1 MFLKLE
7 RSAPGWPI
15 REVVSEEPGEI
26 QGCLWLL
33 ICVFPQPNTD
43 TKLTPEK
50 VCALSQTQ
58 RGRTYVL
65 SVLKSPCLCLVI
77 HRPALLF
84 WDSSWLTAER
94 CQLWLQKPLEESRV
108 PSRAMFSLLPVQQL
122 PTPSITGNSSDPESF
137 GLCNDSDAQHL
148 YMGFVA
154 FCISSLEK
162 CLFKCFAHFKIRLFG
177 FVILAFIFQ
186 ILTPYIISY
195 IDMICK
201 LFSPSFQVTFYSVDC
216 VLLNR
221 SFSFL
226 TTSNFSDFAC
236 VLSVIFKKIIAKFNV
251 IMLLPIF

>member
-77 HRPALLF
+77 HGPALLF

-108 PSRAMFSLLPVQQL
+108 PSRAMFSLLPAQQSY
-122 PTPSITGNSSDPESF
+122 PHPATQATMATPRVLI
-137 GLCNDSDAQHL
+137 C
-148 YMGFVA
+148 V
-154 FCISSLEK
+154 SL
-162 CLFKCFAHFKIRLFG
+162 I
-177 FVILAFIFQ
+177 IFM
-186 ILTPYIISY
+186 LT
-195 IDMICK
+195 M
-201 LFSPSFQVTFYSVDC
+201 
-216 VLLNR
+216 
-221 SFSFL
+221 FSFL
-226 TTSNFSDFAC
+226 LFEGEKRGGREIKSQGIETHVRENCRRIAFRKRPDRRLSLRPRYVLWPEIEPAGLGCTRQSSKQLSPPARAGIFSCAYGPF
-236 VLSVIFKKIIAKFNV
+236 VSF
-251 IMLLPIF
+251 